1 MIYNSLYLKSF
12 NNSLS
17 QVHVVEHQALLID
30 CLSVFLI
37 YLWRIKADLESA
49 LLWSLSI
56 PLIDHGNADQDL
68 LLTVLREKTKLQLST
83 RCALIPT
90 SSFRQR
96 EKLTAVQWL
105 AAWNSLMSS
114 ANLNRHSESRLQ

>member
-17 QVHVVEHQALLID
+17 EVHVVEHQALLID

-37 YLWRIKADLESA
+37 DLWRIKADLESA

-68 LLTVLREKTKLQLST
+68 LLTVLKEKTKL
-83 RCALIPT
+83 
-90 SSFRQR
+90 
-96 EKLTAVQWL
+96 
-105 AAWNSLMSS
+105 
-114 ANLNRHSESRLQ
+114 